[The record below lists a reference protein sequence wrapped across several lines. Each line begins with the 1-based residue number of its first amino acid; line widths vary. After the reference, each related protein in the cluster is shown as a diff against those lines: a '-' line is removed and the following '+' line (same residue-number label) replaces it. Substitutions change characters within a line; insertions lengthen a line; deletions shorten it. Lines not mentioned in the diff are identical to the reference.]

1 MRLDYS
7 NKTAINTKY
16 KDIRNE
22 KEEIKRQKL
31 MNEQTALQ
39 RSQS

>member
-1 MRLDYS
+1 M
-7 NKTAINTKY
+7 TAIKTKC

-22 KEEIKRQKL
+22 KEEINRQKL

-39 RSQS
+39 RS